1 MKTCIKCKAEFVGR
15 RCNPCNRAISS
26 AWNKANPEKAKAI
39 HAAYYS
45 KNSVRINADKSA
57 SIRAN
62 PEKAATF
69 WKKYRACNKEKL
81 KAKDFAYYILNK
93 DKIILRNVAWAK
105 ANPEKVRAIGAV
117 YRSTNHEKVRAQS
130 AAWSKANPE
139 AVRIT
144 GHNYRARKRANG
156 GKLSKGLSAKLFK
169 LQQGKCPCCSK
180 PLGDNYHLDHI
191 IPIKRGGVNE
201 DWNIQLLRQQCNN
214 QKCAKDPITFMQS
227 KGFLI

>member
-57 SIRAN
+57 SIKAN

-81 KAKDFAYYILNK
+81 KAKDAAYYILNK
-93 DKIILRNVAWAK
+93 DKIVLRSVAWAK
-105 ANPEKVRAIGAV
+105 ANPKVRRIAV
-117 YRSTNHEKVRAQS
+117 
-130 AAWSKANPE
+130 
-139 AVRIT
+139 
-144 GHNYRARKRANG
+144 HNYRAQKRANG

-191 IPIKRGGVNE
+191 MPIKRGGVNE

>member
-57 SIRAN
+57 SIKAN

-81 KAKDFAYYILNK
+81 KAKDAAYYILNK
-93 DKIILRNVAWAK
+93 DKIVLRSVAWAK
-105 ANPEKVRAIGAV
+105 ANPKVRRIAV
-117 YRSTNHEKVRAQS
+117 
-130 AAWSKANPE
+130 
-139 AVRIT
+139 
-144 GHNYRARKRANG
+144 HNYRAQKRANG

-191 IPIKRGGVNE
+191 MPIKRGGVNE

-214 QKCAKDPITFMQS
+214 QKCAKDPVNFMQS
-227 KGFLI
+227 KGFLL

>member
-15 RCNPCNRAISS
+15 RCNPCNRAISY

-57 SIRAN
+57 SIKAN

-81 KAKDFAYYILNK
+81 KAKDAAYYILNK
-93 DKIILRNVAWAK
+93 DKIVLRSVAWAK
-105 ANPEKVRAIGAV
+105 ANPKVRRIAV
-117 YRSTNHEKVRAQS
+117 
-130 AAWSKANPE
+130 
-139 AVRIT
+139 
-144 GHNYRARKRANG
+144 HNYRAQKRANG

-191 IPIKRGGVNE
+191 MPIKRGGVNE